1 MSERLYVISI
11 ALTLIMGMFIMRT
24 SGLIELPEVITLAPL
39 QIIGGAFLVFVMFF
53 VGRFLI

>member
-11 ALTLIMGMFIMRT
+11 ALTLIMGMFIMRA
-24 SGLIELPEVITLAPL
+24 SGLIELPEIITLTPL

-53 VGRFLI
+53 VGRFLL